1 MIFAALVVLICVG
14 FLVHMLLPA
23 ARRRRLDEVVRA
35 FRQLVRAVW
44 SRLLGKTGSKPG
56 NKSRN
61 DEARPNKGRRSGV
74 PRAVRLVD
82 QPSANMAKLEPK
94 PPVPAGPSADVSADV
109 SADDSTEPL
118 DAEAQKAA
126 EKEAEIE
133 ALDIID
139 RARRQARDGKPVDR
153 DGNVYRPDAF
163 KPRPPPH
170 DKLH

>member
-1 MIFAALVVLICVG
+1 MIFAALILLICVG

-35 FRQLVRAVW
+35 FQQLVRAVW
-44 SRLLGKTGSKPG
+44 TRLLGKTSGKPG
-56 NKSRN
+56 NRSRN

-82 QPSANMAKLEPK
+82 QSSANLAKLEPK
-94 PPVPAGPSADVSADV
+94 PPVSAGPSTDVAPADSV
-109 SADDSTEPL
+109 EPL
-118 DAEAQKAA
+118 DAEAQKVAEKAA
-126 EKEAEIE
+126 ELEAM
-133 ALDIID
+133 DIID